1 MKELLRVFRYVRPY
15 TPSLLASVVL
25 MAFAGAAHGLI
36 ALLIKPIFDRA
47 LNPASTETV
56 VKLIDIP
63 FINRTLNLNDIV
75 PSFIQDVWIM
85 TASAV
90 LFAFFLRGLA
100 DYFGNLLINRV
111 GLNAVT
117 DLRQHIFDR

>member
-1 MKELLRVFRYVRPY
+1 MNELMRIFRYVRPY

-47 LNPASTETV
+47 LNPMSTEKI

-63 FINRTLNLNDIV
+63 YVNRTLNLNDLV
-75 PSFIQDVWIM
+75 PSSIQDVWIM

-90 LFAFFLRGLA
+90 LVAFFVRG
-100 DYFGNLLINRV
+100 
-111 GLNAVT
+111 
-117 DLRQHIFDR
+117 